1 MARRR
6 NVVEHAKYIAQMA
19 GLLAERIESREGTR
33 STLGTYPDYGYFGV
47 DAFNS
52 PTNLERMIVQL
63 RVELLELKKEL

>member
-1 MARRR
+1 MTRRR

-19 GLLAERIESREGTR
+19 ELLAERVESHESTR
-33 STLGTYPDYGYFGV
+33 STLGTYPHYGYFGV
-47 DAFNS
+47 DAFNN